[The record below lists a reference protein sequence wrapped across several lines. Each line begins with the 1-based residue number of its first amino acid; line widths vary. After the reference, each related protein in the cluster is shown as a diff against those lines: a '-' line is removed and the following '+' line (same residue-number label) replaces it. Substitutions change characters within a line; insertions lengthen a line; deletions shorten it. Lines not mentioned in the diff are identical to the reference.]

1 MRDLAG
7 VTPDLCAALVTPQI
21 DRLTFAVVHASIGR
35 AGPQLMRYGVPVDVR
50 RWRRV
55 TTWSARLCLRLIQIA
70 RALVH
75 VLYTLGVR

>member
-1 MRDLAG
+1 MIVRLARAVAG
-7 VTPDLCAALVTPQI
+7 SGPDMAGCCA
-21 DRLTFAVVHASIGR
+21 
-35 AGPQLMRYGVPVDVR
+35 R

-55 TTWSARLCLRLIQIA
+55 TTRSARLCLWLIQIA